1 MMDERRKEEWR
12 AIRRRRRIL
21 EATGR
26 AYDYYRHYAGRPDHY
41 YASNPPWNGYAKAPN
56 KTNNKGSRR
65 YISKNYKP
73 NKNWNEH
80 DQRQLDE
87 MEGQMEELDNGE
99 GDTSL
104 ES

>member
-1 MMDERRKEEWR
+1 MEKRRKEEWR
-12 AIRRRRRIL
+12 AVRRRKRIL
-21 EATGR
+21 ESKDLR
-26 AYDYYRHYAGRPDHY
+26 LRYYKDDEERPDHY
-41 YASNPPWNGYAKAPN
+41 YAKNPPWNGYTKEPN

-87 MEGQMEELDNGE
+87 MEGQ
-99 GDTSL
+99 L
-104 ES
+104 EDLEDKENDDFS